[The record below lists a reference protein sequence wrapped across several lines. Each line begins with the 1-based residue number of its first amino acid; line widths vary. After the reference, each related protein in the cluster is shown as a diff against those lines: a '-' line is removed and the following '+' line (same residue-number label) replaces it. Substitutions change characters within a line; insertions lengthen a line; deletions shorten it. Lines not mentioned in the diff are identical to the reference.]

1 MHVPLGKYRG
11 LLAAYLGPQ
20 RARMAALAVLLLG
33 SIALQVANPQIL
45 RYFIDTAQ
53 AGGERRALITA
64 ALLFIGV
71 ALVTQAL
78 SVGATYVSENVGW
91 TATNA
96 LRADLALHVLKLDLS
111 FHKARTPGELIE
123 RIDGDVTALSNF
135 FSQFVIKVFGN
146 VLLIAG
152 ILTML
157 FLESWQIGLALA
169 IFAAVV
175 LLALLKAQ
183 SIAVP
188 YWKVARQSSAELFG
202 FVEERLAG
210 TEDIRSSGAVGY
222 TLRRLSQFSWERM
235 RRERRAAIIG
245 ALSWA
250 MPVLLF
256 AFGIAAAYVLA
267 KRLYDA
273 RAITLGTAYLVFFY
287 TQLMQQPL
295 RLITRQFEDFQKASA
310 GIARIRELM
319 ATTSLIHDGDAPLP
333 SGPLAVAFEGVSFA
347 YVDEQPKTED
357 QRRMS
362 RAESTDGGDIG
373 PSSLVL
379 GLSSDVVLDD
389 ISFAI
394 QPGRILG
401 ILGRTG
407 SGKTTLTRL
416 LFRLYDPAAGVIR
429 LGGVGIRAADRADL
443 RRRVGMVTQDVQ
455 LFHASVRDN
464 LTLFD
469 TTIPDARIVEV
480 LGDLGLLAWLEA
492 LPNGLDTV
500 LASGGGG
507 LSAGEAQILAFTRV
521 FLRDPGLVVL
531 DEASSRL
538 DPATEHLIE
547 RAVDRLLRDR
557 TGIVIA
563 HRLATVQRADDI
575 LILEDGRIREY
586 GPRAALAA
594 DPSSRFAELLR
605 VGMEEVLA

>member
-1 MHVPLGKYRG
+1 MRVPLGQYRG
-11 LLAAYLGPQ
+11 LLDTYLRPQ
-20 RARMAALAVLLLG
+20 RGRMAALAVLLLG
-33 SIALQVANPQIL
+33 NIALQVANPQIL

-53 AGGERRALITA
+53 AGGERRSLIVA

-78 SVGATYVSENVGW
+78 AVGATYVSENVGW

-96 LRADLALHVLKLDLS
+96 LRADLALHVLKLDLA

-157 FLESWQIGLALA
+157 FLESWQIGVALTS
-169 IFAAVV
+169 FAAVV

-222 TLRRLSQFSWERM
+222 TLRRLAQFSRNRL

-250 MPVLLF
+250 IPVLLF

-267 KRLYDA
+267 RRLYGA
-273 RAITLGTAYLVFFY
+273 GTITLGTAYLVFFY

-319 ATTSLIHDGDAPLP
+319 AATSAIRDGDARLP
-333 SGPLAVAFEGVSFA
+333 SGPLSVAFAGVSFA
-347 YVDEQPKTED
+347 YEDEGPTTKD
-357 QRRMS
+357 QRPPQTMS
-362 RAESTDGGDIG
+362 DDA
-373 PSSLVL
+373 PSSLVF

-389 ISFAI
+389 ISFSI

-416 LFRLYDPAAGVIR
+416 LFRLYDPSAGAIR
-429 LGGVGIRAADRADL
+429 LGGVDIRALDRADL

-464 LTLFD
+464 LTFFD
-469 TTIPDARIVEV
+469 TSIPDARVVEV
-480 LGDLGLLAWLEA
+480 LGDLGLLAWLES

-538 DPATEHLIE
+538 DPATEHMIE

-594 DPSSRFAELLR
+594 DPASRFAELLR

>member
-1 MHVPLGKYRG
+1 MRIPLRQYWS
-11 LLAAYLGPQ
+11 LLVTYLRPQ
-20 RARMAALAVLLLG
+20 RGRVIALAVLLLG
-33 SIALQVANPQIL
+33 SIALQIANPQIL
-45 RYFIDTAQ
+45 RFFIDAAQ
-53 AGGERRALITA
+53 AGAERRALAGA
-64 ALLFIGV
+64 AALFIGV
-71 ALVTQAL
+71 AIVTQVLA
-78 SVGATYVSENVGW
+78 VAATYLSENVGW

-96 LRADLALHVLKLDLS
+96 LRADLALHTLKLDLA

-146 VLLIAG
+146 VLLVAG
-152 ILTML
+152 ILAML
-157 FLESWQIGLALA
+157 FLESWQIGLALSV
-169 IFAAVV
+169 FANVV

-188 YWKVARQSSAELFG
+188 YWKAARQSSAELFG

-222 TLRRLSQFSWERM
+222 TLRQLARFSRTRM

-245 ALSWA
+245 AVTWA
-250 MPVLLF
+250 SPVLLF
-256 AFGIAAAYVLA
+256 AFGIAAAYLLA
-267 KRLYDA
+267 SRLYGA
-273 RAITLGTAYLVFFY
+273 GAITLGTAYLVFFY

-295 RLITRQFEDFQKASA
+295 RLITRQFEDLQKASA
-310 GIARIRELM
+310 GIARIRELF
-319 ATTSLIHDGDAPLP
+319 ATTSAIRDGAQPLP
-333 SGPLAVAFEGVSFA
+333 DGPLSVVFEGVGFA
-347 YVDEQPKTED
+347 YQDEPRTEV
-357 QRRMS
+357 QGLRTEQGTNS
-362 RAESTDGGDIG
+362 ALS
-373 PSSLVL
+373 PQSSVL
-379 GLSSDVVLDD
+379 SD
-389 ISFAI
+389 ISLAI

-416 LFRLYDPAAGVIR
+416 LFRLYDPDAGAIR
-429 LGGVGIRAADRADL
+429 LGGVDIRAADRADL

-464 LTLFD
+464 LTFFD
-469 TTIPDARIVEV
+469 PTIADERILGV
-480 LGDLGLLAWLEA
+480 LDDLGLLPWLRA
-492 LPNGLDTV
+492 LPSGLDTV
-500 LASGGGG
+500 LAPGGGG

-538 DPATEHLIE
+538 DPATERLIE
-547 RAVDRLLRDR
+547 HAVDQLLRDR
-557 TGIVIA
+557 TGIIIA

-575 LILEDGRIREY
+575 LILEGGRIREY

-594 DPSSRFAELLR
+594 DPGSRFAELLR